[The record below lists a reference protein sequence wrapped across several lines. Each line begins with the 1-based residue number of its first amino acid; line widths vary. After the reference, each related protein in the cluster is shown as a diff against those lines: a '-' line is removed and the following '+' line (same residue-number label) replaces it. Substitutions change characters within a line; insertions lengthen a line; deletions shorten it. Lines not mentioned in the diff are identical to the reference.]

1 MAWKD
6 SIYSEGRQTCLVKH
20 SERQKYKKPKFVSVF
35 WSVLHWS
42 ADGWPYTGRHTVG
55 RTLVGRT
62 LVGRRLAVHL
72 SADGWPYSGWQTGR
86 LKMYFLILKVSVSK
100 RVMFFEILRN
110 IFRKTMLV

>member
-42 ADGWPYTGRHTVG
+42 ADGWPYTGWPYTGWQTVG
-55 RTLVGRT
+55 RTLVGR
-62 LVGRRLAVHL
+62 LVDQRCI
-72 SADGWPYSGWQTGR
+72 
-86 LKMYFLILKVSVSK
+86 FLILKVSVSK